1 MSTKLDRV
9 ILEMGS
15 GVSLRSGN
23 YTRAACRAVQ
33 DAIYHSSL
41 SFPSELGLN
50 IEEDLVVEVTIGVQ
64 DPDAIDAEEV
74 RAELPHGKISVNV
87 IKGGLNVPYPE
98 QGYTTVIAS
107 AGIEAFA
114 DMSLF
119 RRGGSS
125 NLNS

>member
-1 MSTKLDRV
+1 MSAYVADGLDRI

-23 YTRAACRAVQ
+23 YTRAACRAVE

-41 SFPSELGLN
+41 SFPRELGLN
-50 IEEDLVVEVTIGVQ
+50 IGEDLVVKVTIGVQ
-64 DPDAIDAEEV
+64 KPDEVDAEAV
-74 RAELPHGKISVNV
+74 ASILPHGQVSVNV

-114 DMSLF
+114 DLSHF
-119 RRGGSS
+119 KVRG
-125 NLNS
+125 

>member
-1 MSTKLDRV
+1 MSTNLDRV

-23 YTRAACRAVQ
+23 YTRAACRAVE

-41 SFPSELGLN
+41 SFPRELGLSFEN
-50 IEEDLVVEVTIGVQ
+50 NLVVNVTIGVQ
-64 DPDAIDAEEV
+64 NPVEVDANAV
-74 RAELPHGKISVNV
+74 AAVLPHGKVSVSV

-98 QGYTTVIAS
+98 QGYTTIIAS

-114 DMSLF
+114 DLLRFKPQS
-119 RRGGSS
+119 
-125 NLNS
+125 

>member
-1 MSTKLDRV
+1 MSAHLDRV

-23 YTRAACRAVQ
+23 YTRAACRAVE

-41 SFPSELGLN
+41 SFPRELGLN
-50 IEEDLVVEVTIGVQ
+50 IEEDLVVQVTIGVQ
-64 DPDAIDAEEV
+64 ETSEVDADAV
-74 RAELPHGKISVNV
+74 AAILPHGTVSVNV
-87 IKGGLNVPYPE
+87 VNGGLNVPYPE

-114 DMSLF
+114 DMSRF
-119 RRGGSS
+119 RTQS
-125 NLNS
+125 

>member
-1 MSTKLDRV
+1 MSKNLDRI

-23 YTRAACRAVQ
+23 YTRAACRAVE

-41 SFPSELGLN
+41 SFPRELGLN
-50 IEEDLVVEVTIGVQ
+50 IETDLIVNVTIGVQ
-64 DPDAIDAEEV
+64 DPTQVDADAV
-74 RAELPHGKISVNV
+74 AAILPHGEVSVTV

-114 DMSLF
+114 DMSRF
-119 RRGGSS
+119 RAQP
-125 NLNS
+125 

>member
-1 MSTKLDRV
+1 MSTNLDRV

-23 YTRAACRAVQ
+23 YTRAACRAVE

-41 SFPSELGLN
+41 SFPRELGLN
-50 IEEDLVVEVTIGVQ
+50 IEVDLVVQVTIGVQ
-64 DPDAIDAEEV
+64 NPSEVDPVAVGAI
-74 RAELPHGKISVNV
+74 LPHGKVSMNV
-87 IKGGLNVPYPE
+87 VKGGLNVPYPE

-114 DMSLF
+114 DLSRF
-119 RRGGSS
+119 RAKG
-125 NLNS
+125 

>member
-1 MSTKLDRV
+1 MSAHLDRV

-23 YTRAACRAVQ
+23 YTRAACRAVE

-41 SFPSELGLN
+41 SFPRELGLN
-50 IEEDLVVEVTIGVQ
+50 IEEDLVVQVTIGVQ
-64 DPDAIDAEEV
+64 EPSEVDADAV
-74 RAELPHGKISVNV
+74 AAILPHGTVSVNV
-87 IKGGLNVPYPE
+87 VNGGLNVPYPE

-114 DMSLF
+114 DMSRF
-119 RRGGSS
+119 RTQS
-125 NLNS
+125 